1 MTTPTATHRCQQ
13 SFLGDHHDRN
23 EHRTWLVV
31 ALTTVMMVGEIAG
44 GTYYGSMALVADG
57 WHMATHAAA
66 LTIAA
71 LAYRYARRHA
81 HDPAF
86 SFGTGKVGELA
97 AFASAVTLGV
107 VALLIGWESVQ
118 RLIHPLAIGFEQAGL
133 IAVVGLGVN
142 LVSALLLKDN
152 HEHHHG
158 HGQDRDHDHDHDH
171 DHDEDH
177 HHDHD
182 AQDSEHHR
190 DTNLHAA
197 YVHVLA
203 DALTSVLAIAGLMA
217 GRFLGWTW
225 MDPLIGIVGAL
236 VISQWS
242 IGLMREAGRSL
253 MDAHDNSARIH
264 AIRERLETGL
274 GPDGDRVTDVHL
286 WRVGP
291 GHDALIVALESA
303 RPAHPDVYKAKLAG
317 IAQLSHVTI
326 EVNPRR
332 PDAGTL
338 PGIPAAAQ
346 R

>member
-1 MTTPTATHRCQQ
+1 MTTTPAIHGCQQ

-31 ALTTVMMVGEIAG
+31 GLTTVMMVGEITG

-57 WHMATHAAA
+57 WHMSTHAAA

-81 HDPAF
+81 QDPVF

-107 VALLIGWESVQ
+107 VSVLICWESVQ
-118 RLIHPLAIGFEQAGL
+118 RLIHPLAIGFAQAGL
-133 IAVVGLGVN
+133 IAVIGLLVN
-142 LVSALLLKDN
+142 LVSALLLKGD
-152 HEHHHG
+152 HGHHHG
-158 HGQDRDHDHDHDH
+158 HDHDHDDHDHDHDDHDHDHDH
-171 DHDEDH
+171 DHAHEDPH
-177 HHDHD
+177 HAHD
-182 AQDSEHHR
+182 AADSEHLR

-203 DALTSVLAIAGLMA
+203 DALTSVLAIAGLLA

-225 MDPLIGIVGAL
+225 MDPLIGVVGAL
-236 VISQWS
+236 VIAQGA
-242 IGLMREAGRSL
+242 IGLLREAGRSL
-253 MDAHDNSARIH
+253 LDAHDNSARIR
-264 AIRERLETGL
+264 AIRERLESGL
-274 GPDGDRVTDVHL
+274 GPEGDRVTDLHL

-291 GHDALIVALESA
+291 GHDALIVAIDAA

-326 EVNPRR
+326 EVNPRQ
-332 PDAGTL
+332 AG
-338 PGIPAAAQ
+338 A
-346 R
+346 

>member
-1 MTTPTATHRCQQ
+1 MTPPNATHRCQQ

-31 ALTTVMMVGEIAG
+31 ALTVVMMVGEIAG

-81 HDPAF
+81 FDPAF

-107 VALLIGWESVQ
+107 VALLICWESVQ

-133 IAVVGLGVN
+133 IAVLGLAVN
-142 LVSALLLKDN
+142 VVSALLLKDS
-152 HEHHHG
+152 HDHHG
-158 HGQDRDHDHDHDH
+158 HGHDHDHDH
-171 DHDEDH
+171 DPDHEHDAHHAHDE
-177 HHDHD
+177 
-182 AQDSEHHR
+182 ADSEHHR

-203 DALTSVLAIAGLMA
+203 DAFTSVLAIAGLMA
-217 GRFLGWTW
+217 GKFLGWTW
-225 MDPLIGIVGAL
+225 MDALIGVVGAL

-242 IGLMREAGRSL
+242 ISLMREAGRSL
-253 MDAHDNSARIH
+253 LDAHDNSARIH

-291 GHDALIVALESA
+291 GHDALIVSLDSG

-317 IAQLSHVTI
+317 IAQLSHITI
-326 EVNPRR
+326 EVN
-332 PDAGTL
+332 
-338 PGIPAAAQ
+338 Q